1 LARLEGK
8 VALIT
13 GAARG
18 QGRAHALRLAEEGAD
33 IVALD
38 IAEDASRDIGYLPY
52 EISRDEDLEKT
63 VARVE
68 GTGRRAIAAR
78 ADVRSQEQLDAAV
91 ERGVSELGKID
102 ILVANAGIVSMA
114 PFWEMSEEMWGEM
127 IDINLSGV
135 WRSAKALAPHMMER
149 RAGAIVMTA
158 SQASFEPTAL
168 ISHYASAKHGVIG
181 LMRNV
186 ALELAPHDVRCNAVC
201 PGAIDTA
208 MINNPR
214 LYELFA
220 GGGEPTREVA
230 LESTRHYNLLNGR
243 SMLPP
248 EAVSN
253 AVLWLVS
260 GEAEHVTGV
269 ALPVDAGHTILPG
282 YNPNPTR

>member
-1 LARLEGK
+1 VARLDGK

-18 QGRAHALRLAEEGAD
+18 QGRAHAVRLAEEGAD
-33 IVALD
+33 IVAVD
-38 IAEDASRDIGYLPY
+38 IAEDIESVPY
-52 EISRDEDLEKT
+52 ELSRADDLEKT

-68 GTGRRAIAAR
+68 GLGRRGLAVQ

-91 ERGVSELGKID
+91 ERGISELGGID
-102 ILVANAGIVSMA
+102 VLVANAGINSLA
-114 PFWEMSEEMWGEM
+114 PFWEMSEEMWQDM
-127 IDINLSGV
+127 IDINLSGM
-135 WRSAKALAPHMMER
+135 WRSAKALAPHFIER
-149 RAGAIVMTA
+149 RGGAIVMTA

-168 ISHYASAKHGVIG
+168 IAHYAAAKHGVIG

-186 ALELAPHDVRCNAVC
+186 ALELAPYNVRCNAVA

-220 GGGEPTREVA
+220 GGGAEPTREA
-230 LESTRHYNLLNGR
+230 AFESIRHYNLLNGR

-253 AVLWLVS
+253 AVLWLAS
-260 GEAEHVTGV
+260 DEAEHVTGIE
-269 ALPVDAGHTILPG
+269 LSVDAGHRILPG